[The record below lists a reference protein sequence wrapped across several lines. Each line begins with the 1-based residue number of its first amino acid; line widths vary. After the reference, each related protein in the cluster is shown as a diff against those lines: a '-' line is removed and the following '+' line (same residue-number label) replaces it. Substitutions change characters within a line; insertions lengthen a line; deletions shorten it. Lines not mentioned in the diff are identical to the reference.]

1 MPSFVLL
8 NQNTTPIHVNCHQ
21 ITTNWWVIDHIFLL
35 FTVKLII
42 LIISNVITTYL
53 CFQNMGRD
61 RSKSWERGRDRE
73 GRHEHRKKSKSK
85 SSKGEGGARSS
96 SR

>member
-1 MPSFVLL
+1 
-8 NQNTTPIHVNCHQ
+8 
-21 ITTNWWVIDHIFLL
+21 
-35 FTVKLII
+35 
-42 LIISNVITTYL
+42 
-53 CFQNMGRD
+53 MGHD
-61 RSKSWERGRDRE
+61 RSKSWERGCDWG